1 MSDLLPAVR
10 PRGRHANPDVPVDA
24 PSTAASAI
32 IPPQLV
38 DEAPLPPA
46 TPAPPLQSESPAPAT
61 PVAEAPAPVFQ
72 TSPVPARVEAE
83 PTIVAPPAQITLET
97 VGTEA
102 MPAADAAAVEP
113 ATVEPVAVEP
123 VTVDSVAFEPAPVEP
138 LAVEAEPAVTEIDP
152 DEPDEVDLVEIV
164 DIAAAETADVSAVE
178 AVEAV
183 AGDTADAIEI
193 DPIAPIVSADPVG
206 DPSADALPAVATV
219 PTQPH
224 PDESGDR
231 ATSGAQLTP
240 SASVWAPP
248 PWDGPAAPVT
258 AAAESAALVT
268 SAPPAATAVL
278 DGPPPLPAPVPA
290 IAGGATPAFIA
301 STWPEPSA
309 AAPAV
314 DTLTEDHL
322 PSVATPAD
330 AALEPAAAPA
340 RQERLTGKVVR
351 GVLLSLLIIPIGIA
365 AWVLLWNF
373 GFITSVVAFAIS
385 WGAVLLYRLGSR
397 ARVTTG
403 ALWSLITVIAVTLAL
418 AFLGGVASDIIT
430 ALGLEPLAA
439 VTSMDFWSAFVS
451 VLGTAELWQDYGIN
465 LAVSVLFAG
474 LGCFSVLKSLRPETK
489 PRADAA
495 V

>member
-38 DEAPLPPA
+38 DEAPLPPT

-61 PVAEAPAPVFQ
+61 PVAEATAPVFQ

-97 VGTEA
+97 FGTDA

-123 VTVDSVAFEPAPVEP
+123 VTVEPVAFEPAPVEP
-138 LAVEAEPAVTEIDP
+138 LAVEAEPAVIEIDP
-152 DEPDEVDLVEIV
+152 DEPDEVDLVEI
-164 DIAAAETADVSAVE
+164 AAAETADVS

-193 DPIAPIVSADPVG
+193 DPIDPIARIVSADTVG
-206 DPSADALPAVATV
+206 DPSADVLPAVATA

-248 PWDGPAAPVT
+248 PWDGPATLVT

-301 STWPEPSA
+301 STWPEPSP

-351 GVLLSLLIIPIGIA
+351 GVLLSLLIIPLGIV
-365 AWVLLWNF
+365 AWVLLWNY